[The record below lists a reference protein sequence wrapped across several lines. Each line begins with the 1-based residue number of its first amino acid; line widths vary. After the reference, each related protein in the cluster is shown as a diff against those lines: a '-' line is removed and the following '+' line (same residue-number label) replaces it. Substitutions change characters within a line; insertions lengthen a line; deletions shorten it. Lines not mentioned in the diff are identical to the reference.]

1 MKFKEDSKRA
11 MYMQKRI
18 QLSKKH
24 LRLEVIAKFFACVIV
39 CHSVQLAYLLQ

>member
-1 MKFKEDSKRA
+1 MKKEDSKRA
-11 MYMQKRI
+11 TYVYAKKDTFKQ
-18 QLSKKH
+18 KH